1 MSEFLY
7 NPTVDTYHRASGN
20 PAYTTTSSGSIKVTN
35 PRMVEHRRNF
45 QSASN
50 PVWNVYRDH
59 RSGRLPFSQKLMETL
74 DGLDLGNGVFR
85 KEEIFHKFYRDKT
98 SIARQTGSG
107 ASLVTHSYT
116 GAQGIGLFPGNIKTL
131 CLSGLPT
138 TWETMTQVQDDLF
151 MRGAAVISDTLP
163 NKERVNLLLSLAEIR
178 REGLPSFRSLVSK
191 RGDGSGFLSL
201 EFGWLPIVSDIQQL
215 SASLVKSRDVLR
227 QFVRLQGKQH
237 RRRRVIRDESVSDS
251 FTDNG
256 TWALYPSYSALYS
269 GASTGSL
276 NVNRVYTDRIWFS
289 GAYQVLSPEVR
300 LLTQVEAQL
309 EQANH
314 LLGLRPSAEVVYN
327 LAGWTWLLDWFV
339 NFGDVL
345 SNYSHLGQDGV
356 ALRYGYLMRHTRVE
370 CEVTLRG
377 VTDIVG
383 IDRKIRV
390 RAHPFGF
397 GPQFDSLTQR
407 QWSVVVA
414 LGIAKGNEIRRR

>member
-1 MSEFLY
+1 
-7 NPTVDTYHRASGN
+7 
-20 PAYTTTSSGSIKVTN
+20 
-35 PRMVEHRRNF
+35 
-45 QSASN
+45 
-50 PVWNVYRDH
+50 
-59 RSGRLPFSQKLMETL
+59 
-74 DGLDLGNGVFR
+74 
-85 KEEIFHKFYRDKT
+85 
-98 SIARQTGSG
+98 
-107 ASLVTHSYT
+107 
-116 GAQGIGLFPGNIKTL
+116 
-131 CLSGLPT
+131 
-138 TWETMTQVQDDLF
+138 